1 MGKKKFFYR
10 KPVSVKEETD
20 VTSFFANFDEKPIVT
35 KETSKSI
42 QPAQKIKKP
51 KTVKDQPSGKNPILT
66 GLRYVYL
73 FGFFALLSGFFYPLI
88 IQNPDQDLYTVA
100 GGIGILFMGL
110 IGGILVFKGS
120 TSENKQQIFLG
131 LGLIGV
137 SLILI
142 FLIARIPFLKY

>member
-88 IQNPDQDLYTVA
+88 IENPDQDLYTVA

-120 TSENKQQIFLG
+120 TSENKQQNTFSRAFG
-131 LGLIGV
+131 A
-137 SLILI
+137 
-142 FLIARIPFLKY
+142 F

>member
-1 MGKKKFFYR
+1 M
-10 KPVSVKEETD
+10 
-20 VTSFFANFDEKPIVT
+20 
-35 KETSKSI
+35 
-42 QPAQKIKKP
+42 
-51 KTVKDQPSGKNPILT
+51 
-66 GLRYVYL
+66 

-88 IQNPDQDLYTVA
+88 IENPDQDLYTVA

-142 FLIARIPFLKY
+142 FLIARIPFTMY